1 MKGFYIHI
9 PFCKQKCKYCDFVSF
24 PCTEDTAD
32 KYVDAL
38 KREAEQYR
46 GEKIDT
52 IFIGGGTPS
61 ILTPKQIEEVTKCAL
76 MYLTLRVTA
85 NLRLEVKSG
94 NNG

>member
-1 MKGFYIHI
+1 MKGLYIHI

-24 PCTEDTAD
+24 PCMEDTAD

-52 IFIGGGTPS
+52 IFIR
-61 ILTPKQIEEVTKCAL
+61 QF
-76 MYLTLRVTA
+76 
-85 NLRLEVKSG
+85 
-94 NNG
+94 

>member
-1 MKGFYIHI
+1 MKGLYIHI

-24 PCTEDTAD
+24 PCMEDTAD

-61 ILTPKQIEEVTKCAL
+61 ILTPKQIEEVTKMCFDVFDL
-76 MYLTLRVTA
+76 SLIHI
-85 NLRLEVKSG
+85 
-94 NNG
+94 

>member
-1 MKGFYIHI
+1 MKGLYIHI

-24 PCTEDTAD
+24 PCMEDTAD

-52 IFIGGGTPS
+52 IFIGGVNFNTETNRRS
-61 ILTPKQIEEVTKCAL
+61 YENVL
-76 MYLTLRVTA
+76 
-85 NLRLEVKSG
+85 
-94 NNG
+94 

>member
-1 MKGFYIHI
+1 MKGLYIHI

-24 PCTEDTAD
+24 PCMEDTAD

-52 IFIGGGTPS
+52 I
-61 ILTPKQIEEVTKCAL
+61 L

-85 NLRLEVKSG
+85 NLRQRQIREQWMMTKLKQC
-94 NNG
+94 